1 MEDMKNTPFA
11 LYEDGDIGIYDLDVK
26 TQDLPQEASPQK
38 TDRIIFVACVE
49 GKLQVDIN
57 GKKYLINSQDILLC
71 RPNAILG
78 NLMISPDFRGR
89 IICLS
94 RKTIMECIHMDNNVW
109 NRMFRIEKN
118 PVLHVENSELF
129 ATYDRLTGMRLKQEQ
144 RPYRKEIIS
153 SLIRASIYE
162 LLAEME
168 KHVECSESRTITQG
182 DILFKRF
189 MELISGIEVKPR
201 SVSWY
206 GERLCVT
213 PKYLSTICKQVSGKT
228 AYDWINQFVII
239 DIQHLLKYSE
249 KSIKEISE
257 YLDFPNISFFG
268 KYVKS
273 HLGYSPKEYRRIIR
287 DSKQ

>member
-1 MEDMKNTPFA
+1 MKNTPFA

-38 TDRIIFVACVE
+38 TDRIILVACVE

-57 GKKYLINSQDILLC
+57 GRKYLINSQDILLC

-129 ATYDRLTGMRLKQEQ
+129 ATYGRLTGMRLKQEQ
-144 RPYRKEIIS
+144 RPYRKETIS

-239 DIQHLLKYSE
+239 DIQHLLHYSE

>member
-1 MEDMKNTPFA
+1 
-11 LYEDGDIGIYDLDVK
+11 
-26 TQDLPQEASPQK
+26 
-38 TDRIIFVACVE
+38 
-49 GKLQVDIN
+49 
-57 GKKYLINSQDILLC
+57 
-71 RPNAILG
+71 
-78 NLMISPDFRGR
+78 
-89 IICLS
+89 
-94 RKTIMECIHMDNNVW
+94 MECIHMDNNVW

-129 ATYDRLTGMRLKQEQ
+129 ATYGRLTGMRLKQEQ
-144 RPYRKEIIS
+144 RPYRKETIS

>member
-1 MEDMKNTPFA
+1 MEDMKKPSFT
-11 LYEDGDIGIYDLDVK
+11 LYEDGDIGIYDLGIK
-26 TQDLPQEASPQK
+26 TQEPLLETGPKK
-38 TDRIIFVACVE
+38 TDRITVVACVE
-49 GKLQVDIN
+49 GRLQVEIN
-57 GKKYLINSQDILLC
+57 ERKYLINGQDILLC
-71 RPNAILG
+71 RPNVILS

-94 RKTIMECIHMDNNVW
+94 QKTIMECIHMDNNVW
-109 NRMFRIEKN
+109 NRVFHIEEN
-118 PVLHVENSELF
+118 PVIHVENGELF
-129 ATYDRLTGMRLKQEQ
+129 AIYGRLTSMRLKQEQ
-144 RPYRKEIIS
+144 RPYKKEIIS

-162 LLAEME
+162 MLAEME
-168 KHVECSESRTITQG
+168 RYVDCSKSRTITQG

-189 MELISGIEVKPR
+189 MELISGMEVKSR

-228 AYDWINQFVII
+228 AYDWINQFVIM

-287 DSKQ
+287 ASKR